1 MGALSPWANTVSSE
15 WWGRHHGEE
24 TASHYGL
31 ASIMLLLTLLSLLLL
46 EAPGTHQEAAPGG
59 ALLDPGPPAPQV
71 REGGIHRETR
81 QEDTHVM
88 EEEMPSLSQL
98 LERARRKYQD
108 RTGRDGVDA
117 RKPSLPGRLPA
128 WRRSFQSRRH
138 GGTPRANFARKPV
151 EDKGDMSN
159 QREKAG
165 GHSVGSVMDQNTM
178 DEIQTTE
185 TPTTTHWES
194 EEEEDTTIMPIDIFD
209 GQYHEVNPG
218 QYHEENPGQ
227 YHGVNEGQY
236 HETNPGQYEA
246 VVQFNEKDETQS
258 YNVHRKTGDYIIG
271 EVGKIDINNGQ
282 TLEGVRYTAVEGMV
296 DQDQITEI
304 LRRYFGA
311 GR

>member
-1 MGALSPWANTVSSE
+1 MGVSSE
-15 WWGRHHGEE
+15 WWGRHHGETE

-31 ASIMLLLTLLSLLLL
+31 ASIMLLLTLVSLLLL
-46 EAPGTHQEAAPGG
+46 EAPGTHQAAAPGG

-88 EEEMPSLSQL
+88 EEEMPSL
-98 LERARRKYQD
+98 
-108 RTGRDGVDA
+108 
-117 RKPSLPGRLPA
+117 PGRLPA

-138 GGTPRANFARKPV
+138 GGAPRANFARKPV
-151 EDKGDMSN
+151 EHKGDMSN

-178 DEIQTTE
+178 DETQTTM

-209 GQYHEVNPG
+209 GQYHEVNPGQYHEKDPG

>member
-46 EAPGTHQEAAPGG
+46 EAPGTHQAAAPGG

-108 RTGRDGVDA
+108 RTGRDGMDA

-138 GGTPRANFARKPV
+138 GGAPRGNFARKPV
-151 EDKGDMSN
+151 EDKEDMSN

-178 DEIQTTE
+178 DETQTTE

-194 EEEEDTTIMPIDIFD
+194 EEEGDTTIMPIDIFD

-218 QYHEENPGQ
+218 QYHEKDP
-227 YHGVNEGQY
+227 GQY

-296 DQDQITEI
+296 DQDQITE
-304 LRRYFGA
+304 
-311 GR
+311 

>member
-1 MGALSPWANTVSSE
+1 MGVSSE
-15 WWGRHHGEE
+15 WWGRHHGETE

-46 EAPGTHQEAAPGG
+46 EAPGTHQAAAPGG

-88 EEEMPSLSQL
+88 EEEIPSLSQL

-138 GGTPRANFARKPV
+138 GDVPRANFARKPV

-218 QYHEENPGQ
+218 QYHEKD
-227 YHGVNEGQY
+227 
-236 HETNPGQYEA
+236 PGQYEA

>member
-1 MGALSPWANTVSSE
+1 
-15 WWGRHHGEE
+15 
-24 TASHYGL
+24 
-31 ASIMLLLTLLSLLLL
+31 
-46 EAPGTHQEAAPGG
+46 
-59 ALLDPGPPAPQV
+59 
-71 REGGIHRETR
+71 
-81 QEDTHVM
+81 
-88 EEEMPSLSQL
+88 
-98 LERARRKYQD
+98 
-108 RTGRDGVDA
+108 
-117 RKPSLPGRLPA
+117 
-128 WRRSFQSRRH
+128 
-138 GGTPRANFARKPV
+138 
-151 EDKGDMSN
+151 MSN
-159 QREKAG
+159 QRQEAE

-178 DEIQTTE
+178 DETQTTE
-185 TPTTTHWES
+185 TPNTTDWES
-194 EEEEDTTIMPIDIFD
+194 VEEEDTTIMPIDIFD
-209 GQYHEVNPG
+209 GQYHEVNPGQYHEKDPG

-246 VVQFNEKDETQS
+246 VVKFNEKDETQS